1 MECSKEVIDSRG
13 FSYEDFF
20 SIHFSEKYKK
30 KVILVRYCFFSK
42 QKDYTDLLNY
52 CFSIVDSNKTPDL
65 INEFIFYI
73 DLKGVKMKQIDMDL
87 VKRLIKDL
95 EERYPDLSEKI
106 YIANIPV
113 FFKVCYSIIKGLLH
127 KDTKNKIF
135 FEKKK
140 KNGSE
145 YTNNIDDII

>member
-1 MECSKEVIDSRG
+1 M
-13 FSYEDFF
+13 
-20 SIHFSEKYKK
+20 
-30 KVILVRYCFFSK
+30 
-42 QKDYTDLLNY
+42 NY